1 MRSLARLSFA
11 VLTALVMSVCFSA
24 THTALAQTNGSSGII
39 ISEFRLDG
47 PNGTGDEFV
56 EIVNNTSSP
65 KTITSSDAPNFT
77 GFSVWGV
84 VAGAP
89 RKICT
94 IPNGTL
100 LIPGQHFLCARVTP
114 GNVGGYELGNYA
126 APDSNTFTFQPAASL
141 AVDGGIALFS
151 SEDVQINTDGTFF
164 STLGSVFRE
173 DAVGFKKKNSDTFDL
188 SFASVFREGAGLN
201 PIGDQTPA
209 GRSGQNPSV
218 VREYSFVRKHGIAAN
233 GGWSGPVYH
242 DANNNSVDFALVA
255 NIGDFTSFPAD
266 LDTAGTQAAVAG
278 FAFDPSP
285 NGFPGSESATTPVFG
300 APGPQNTAS
309 PSERNFNTQ
318 FIRSAFDTGS
328 AIDVSPNRE
337 RNSQIICGS
346 SRGDLILRFTYK
358 NNTGLAQSNLRV
370 RWVDISTL
378 TRNNPNF
385 TSVIDLLDSTQAT
398 RLLFVNNGRDINT
411 GTSAAAIAAQNDP
424 PVAPGDGSGGNPA
437 NDGIVNARPAGG
449 AGQKTVRG
457 TYVEGVNKNPAV
469 FYNGGSFSPFTLVVQ
484 NFRQVNP
491 TETDS
496 TGSPGS
502 PCRIGGLN
510 SATVAAPPTAAP
522 SPTTTT
528 TALPATLPVGGSIS
542 LEHRFGV
549 LKSGQFLIVGI
560 IESGPPN

>member
-24 THTALAQTNGSSGII
+24 THTALAQTNGNSGII

-114 GNVGGYELGNYA
+114 GNVGGYELSNYA

-141 AVDGGIALFS
+141 AVDGGLALFS

-164 STLGSVFRE
+164 STLGNVFRE

-188 SFASVFREGAGLN
+188 SFAPVFREGAGLN

-209 GRSGQNPSV
+209 GRTNQNPSA
-218 VREYSFVRKHGIAAN
+218 VREYSFVRKHGIAGN
-233 GGWSGPVYH
+233 GGWSGPVYN
-242 DANNNSVDFALVA
+242 DSNNNSVDFALVS
-255 NIGDFTSFPAD
+255 NIGDFNSFPGEM
-266 LDTAGTQAAVAG
+266 DTAAVQPAYAG
-278 FAFDPSP
+278 FNFDPSP
-285 NGFPGSESATTPVFG
+285 NGFPGTEAATTPVFG
-300 APGPQNTAS
+300 APGPQSLAS

-318 FIRSAFDTGS
+318 FLRSAFDTGS

-337 RNSQIICGS
+337 RNSQIVCGS
-346 SRGDLILRFTYK
+346 SRGDLVLRFTYK

-385 TSVIDLLDSTQAT
+385 TSIIDLLDSTQAT
-398 RLLFVNNGRDINT
+398 RRLFVNNGRDINT

-449 AGQKTVRG
+449 AGEKVVRG
-457 TYVEGVNKNPAV
+457 TYVEGVNKNPPV
-469 FYNGGSFSPFTLVVQ
+469 VYGGGSFPPFGFVVQ

-491 TETDS
+491 TETDLS
-496 TGSPGS
+496 GNPGS
-502 PCRIGGLN
+502 PCRVGGLN

-549 LKSGQFLIVGI
+549 IKQGQFLIVGI
-560 IESGPPN
+560 IESSPSN